1 MLPGSVAY
9 FLRGIMTGA
18 ADHFAGIV
26 RGLEQPTVG
35 FDRHGVA
42 VAWNAAATAVFRRLG
57 PASGPTARAATAETL
72 CAAAEAK
79 RAFRTALGGGEA
91 QFSLMTETAEGT
103 ADGDAVVVRCHPTRS
118 ADGEIIGVH
127 WILGGLQ
134 PAAGPDPARPDIL
147 REALDTMDEAL
158 SIYDGSDRF
167 VFGNERFFE
176 MYPFLRE
183 RGDIIG
189 HGFEDLLRYSLARDP
204 SMTPAQR
211 DAYVQRR
218 LDARRT
224 RSPIPERQ
232 VPDGRWYMIKEN
244 YSESGLTVTTRLDIT
259 RRKQAELSLA
269 AASTVL
275 QAILDTMP
283 NPLIAFDR
291 NNHLI
296 AWNRAFETLVQLTGG
311 ELETGRPLVGVAKD
325 AIRRLPSTEV
335 GIKRMFRAIRGRE
348 SVEFE
353 WRREGTE
360 VYFVTGRPM
369 ADGGYLSM
377 WRDVT
382 AERRAQELVSATET
396 RLIEAIET
404 MSEGFAL
411 FDSEDRL
418 VLSNAR
424 YKELYDL
431 PQEAIDERWT
441 FERLMTFCLS
451 REQFPEAFGRE
462 EAWIADR
469 VDKHLSPPA
478 TSFTQRLSNGRTYL
492 VGENRTREGG
502 IVGIRAD
509 ITDRVEAEG
518 ALRSAR
524 DALAE
529 QTRSLRKLAD
539 ELDESRRRAEEAGA
553 AKSRFLAMMSHELRT
568 PMTGLLGMIEL
579 LSRTDLDPEQT
590 GFVDI
595 MRNSADT
602 LLALLNDILDYSK
615 LEAGKVQLEEI
626 PFSPRRTLAD
636 VLRLFQI
643 SASSK
648 GLTLSGSADEDIPE
662 WLLGDPLRLK
672 QILSNLVSNGLKFTN
687 EGSVSVTLSVGD
699 RRGDRVEI
707 VGRVRDTGIGIQ
719 PEVQGQLFAAFEQ
732 GAANTSRQFGG
743 TGLGLSICK
752 RLVEGMEGDIAV
764 ESAVGAGSTFTF
776 RVPMLATEAPTME
789 AVSDAPVEQAR
800 PLHILLVEDNDVN
813 RMLVS
818 RMLAQAGHRIDEA
831 VNGEEAVRSVRR
843 RTYDLVLMDM
853 QMPIKDGTEA
863 TAEIRAMGGEKAAM
877 PIVALTADA
886 VPEHRAGYM
895 AAGLDEVLLKPID
908 WDALNRT
915 VLWAS
920 HRGGEAGPAT
930 FAAGADAA
938 SAEAPVFD
946 RARVRAAVG
955 GLPPA
960 RAVEMIALVPQ
971 EAVRQLGL
979 VETAVE
985 TGDRDATKLI
995 AHTIKGL
1002 AANFGALRLERAALQ
1017 LQTQSGDPDRARD
1030 CLPDLR
1036 AAVEA
1041 TRAEAPAVM
1050 AEFDA
1055 EERP

>member
-1 MLPGSVAY
+1 
-9 FLRGIMTGA
+9 MTGA
-18 ADHFAGIV
+18 ADHFSGIA
-26 RGLEQPTVG
+26 RGLQQAIIA
-35 FDRHGVA
+35 FDRHGAA
-42 VAWNAAATAVFRRLG
+42 VAWNTAATSAFEVLQLPSDGTER
-57 PASGPTARAATAETL
+57 TATVETL
-72 CAAAEAK
+72 CGRPEARCAFEAALTGEESE
-79 RAFRTALGGGEA
+79 FRL
-91 QFSLMTETAEGT
+91 EG
-103 ADGDAVVVRCHPTRS
+103 AAGRVVCRPTLS
-118 ADGEIIGVH
+118 ADGQIIGVH
-127 WILGGLQ
+127 WLLTDSAVALDAESGHTE
-134 PAAGPDPARPDIL
+134 IL
-147 REALDTMDEAL
+147 REALNAMDEAL
-158 SIYDGSDRF
+158 SIYDGNDRF

-189 HGFEDLLRYSLARDP
+189 HDFEDLLRYSLARDP
-204 SMTPAQR
+204 AMTEAER

-218 LDARRT
+218 LDARRD

-232 VPDGRWYMIKEN
+232 TPDGRWYLVKET
-244 YSESGLTVTTRLDIT
+244 YSESGLTVTSRLDIT
-259 RRKQAELSLA
+259 RRKQAELTLA
-269 AASTVL
+269 ATSTVL

-283 NPLIAFDR
+283 NPLIAFDK

-296 AWNRAFETLVQLTGG
+296 AWNRAFEALVKLSGD
-311 ELETGRPLVGVAKD
+311 ELGTGRPLVGVAKD
-325 AIRRLPSTEV
+325 AIRRLPSTEI
-335 GIKRMFRAIRGRE
+335 GIKRMFRAIRGKE
-348 SVEFE
+348 SVQFE

-360 VYFVTGRPM
+360 IYYVLGRPM

-382 AERRAQELVSATET
+382 AERRAQDLVSATEA
-396 RLIEAIET
+396 RLRDAIET

-411 FDSEDRL
+411 FDQEDRL

-431 PQEAIDERWT
+431 PQTAIDEHWT
-441 FERLMTFCLS
+441 FEQLMTYCLA
-451 REQFPEAFGRE
+451 EGQFPDAEGRE

-469 VDKHLSPPA
+469 LHNHLNPPE
-478 TSFTQRLSNGRTYL
+478 TSFTQRLSDGRTFL

-518 ALRSAR
+518 ALRTAR

-529 QTRSLRKLAD
+529 QAQSLRKLAD
-539 ELDESRRRAEEAGA
+539 ELEESRRRAEEAGA

-579 LSRTDLDPEQT
+579 LTRTDLDSEQT

-595 MRNSADT
+595 MRSSADT

-626 PFSPRRTLAD
+626 PFSPRRILGD

-648 GLTLSGSADEDIPE
+648 GLTLTGSADDHIPD

-687 EGSVSVTLSVGD
+687 EGSVSVTLSVGES
-699 RRGDRVEI
+699 RGDRVEI
-707 VGRVRDTGIGIQ
+707 VGRVRDTGIGI
-719 PEVQGQLFAAFEQ
+719 PSAVQGQLFAAFEQ
-732 GAANTSRQFGG
+732 GAVHTSRRFGG

-752 RLVEGMEGDIAV
+752 RLVEGMEGDITV
-764 ESAVGAGSTFTF
+764 ESAPGEGSTFTF
-776 RVPMLATEAPTME
+776 RVPMLPTEAPTME
-789 AVSDAPVEQAR
+789 TASEAPVEQAR
-800 PLHILLVEDNDVN
+800 PIHILLAEDNDVN

-831 VNGEEAVRSVRR
+831 VDGDEAVKAVQR

-853 QMPIKDGTEA
+853 QMPVMDGIEA
-863 TAEIRAMGGEKAAM
+863 TAAIRAMGGEKAAM

-886 VPEHRAGYM
+886 VPEHRARYIE
-895 AAGLDEVLLKPID
+895 AGLDDVLLKPID
-908 WDALNRT
+908 WSALNRT
-915 VLWAS
+915 ILRAS
-920 HRGGEAGPAT
+920 RRGGGAGAAASANGGEAEL
-930 FAAGADAA
+930 DAV
-938 SAEAPVFD
+938 PVFD
-946 RARVRAAVG
+946 SARVRSAVG

-971 EAVRQLGL
+971 EAERQFALI
-979 VETAVE
+979 ETAVE
-985 TGDRDATKLI
+985 TGDGEAVRMI

-1002 AANFGALRLERAALQ
+1002 AANFGAVRLERAARRLQ
-1017 LQTQSGDPDRARD
+1017 AESGNPDRARA
-1030 CLPDLR
+1030 CLKGLL

-1041 TRAEAPAVM
+1041 TREAAPAVM
-1050 AEFDA
+1050 ADFDA
-1055 EERP
+1055 EERE

>member
-1 MLPGSVAY
+1 
-9 FLRGIMTGA
+9 MTGA
-18 ADHFAGIV
+18 ADHFAGII
-26 RGLEQPTVG
+26 RGLEQATVG

-42 VAWNAAATAVFRRLG
+42 VAWNPAATAVFERLG
-57 PASGPTARAATAETL
+57 PASGPATPPVTAEAL
-72 CAAAEAK
+72 CEGAEAK
-79 RAFRTALGGGEA
+79 RAFDKALGGEEA
-91 QFSLMTETAEGT
+91 RFTLTLG
-103 ADGDAVVVRCHPTRS
+103 GDAGDTVTVMCHPTRS
-118 ADGEIIGVH
+118 ADTEIIGVH
-127 WILGGLQ
+127 WILSGLQ
-134 PAAGPDPARPDIL
+134 SSTGGVPATATARNDVL

-158 SIYDGSDRF
+158 SIYDGDDRF
-167 VFGNERFFE
+167 VFGNKRFFE
-176 MYPFLRE
+176 MYAFLQE

-189 HGFEDLLRYSLARDP
+189 HGFEDLLRFSLERDP
-204 SMTPAQR
+204 SMTPAER

-224 RSPIPERQ
+224 RSPVPERQ

-244 YSESGLTVTTRLDIT
+244 YSDSGLTVTTRLDIT

-269 AASTVL
+269 ATSTVL

-291 NNHLI
+291 NNQLI
-296 AWNRAFETLVQLTGG
+296 TWNRAFGALVQLDGSA
-311 ELETGRPLVGVAKD
+311 LQVGRPLVGVAKD
-325 AIRRLPSTEV
+325 AIRRLPSTET

-348 SVEFE
+348 ATEFE
-353 WRREGTE
+353 WRREGTDI
-360 VYFVTGRPM
+360 YFVTGRPM

-382 AERRAQELVSATET
+382 AERRAQERVSATEA
-396 RLIEAIET
+396 RLIEAVET

-411 FDSEDRL
+411 FDAEDRL

-431 PQEAIDERWT
+431 PPEAVEERWT
-441 FERLMTFCLS
+441 FEQLMAFCLS
-451 REQFPEAFGRE
+451 QGLFPEAKGRE
-462 EAWIADR
+462 KAWTADR
-469 VDKHLSPPA
+469 LNQHLNPPA
-478 TSFTQRLSNGRTYL
+478 TSFTQRLSNGRTFL

-529 QTRSLRKLAD
+529 QTRSLRQLAD
-539 ELDESRRRAEEAGA
+539 ELEESRRRAEEAGA

-579 LSRTDLDPEQT
+579 LSRTDLDPDQT

-626 PFSPRRTLAD
+626 PFSPRRILAD

-648 GLTLSGSADEDIPE
+648 GLILDGSADDDIPE

-687 EGSVSVTLSVGD
+687 EGSVSVTLSAGA
-699 RRGDRVEI
+699 RQGDRVEI
-707 VGRVRDTGIGIQ
+707 VGRVRDTGIGIR

-732 GAANTSRQFGG
+732 GAVNTSRQFGG

-752 RLVEGMEGDIAV
+752 RLVEGMEGEIAV

-776 RVPMLATEAPTME
+776 RVPMLATEAPTVE
-789 AVSDAPVEQAR
+789 AVSEPPLEQAR
-800 PLHILLVEDNDVN
+800 PLHILLAEDNDVN

-818 RMLAQAGHRIDEA
+818 RMLAQSGHRVDEA
-831 VNGEEAVRSVRR
+831 VNGDEAVKAVRR

-853 QMPIKDGTEA
+853 QMPIKDGSEA
-863 TAEIRAMGGEKAAM
+863 TVEIRAMGGEKAAM

-886 VPEHRAGYM
+886 VPEHRAGYL

-908 WDALNRT
+908 WDALSRT

-920 HRGGEAGPAT
+920 QLGGEVGPDPSAGRDAT
-930 FAAGADAA
+930 A
-938 SAEAPVFD
+938 SEAPVFD

-979 VETAVE
+979 VENALE
-985 TGDRDATKLI
+985 SGDLDATKLI

-1002 AANFGALRLERAALQ
+1002 AANFGAARLERAAQ
-1017 LQTQSGDPDRARD
+1017 RLQTQSGDADRARD

-1055 EERP
+1055 EERPL